1 MQAVEQS
8 IVRQDF
14 AGALRLLDQNEKNSR
29 DRALQ
34 LMNRGA
40 LLRMAGNYRESN
52 AAFEQAKQ
60 RSAELQAVSLRE
72 QTAAMSIQEGL
83 KSYVGD
89 DYERVFL
96 HLLTAFNYLDV
107 GDFDNARV
115 EALQLDVELG
125 KLTADGYRDDA
136 FARYLSGLIFDAM
149 NERDDAMIAYRRAF
163 DLYSDKARNFG
174 VPVPASL
181 QADLLRLSEQL
192 GFTEEFEKYRA
203 DFGSSVAQPKM
214 AAGFGEVVLLIQVG
228 LAPRKREHSI
238 MVQDGGRLIRIS
250 TPHYP
255 PRPVRALSVNVAAS
269 GETVS
274 AELSQDIDALA
285 RRQLDAGMGAIVAR
299 AIARAV
305 VKTKLSQ
312 ELDKKNGLAGL
323 AVNIAGVIT
332 ETADTRSWST
342 LPEKIYVVRLRL
354 PAGEHDISVRFDGG
368 GGIVERTLP
377 HIKVKAGKKV
387 FSSLAWS
394 PSGTR

>member
-14 AGALRLLDQNEKNSR
+14 TGALRLLDQNEKNAR
-29 DRALQ
+29 DRVLQ

-52 AAFEQAKQ
+52 VAFEQGKQ
-60 RSAELQAVSLRE
+60 LSAELQAVSLRE

-107 GDFDNARV
+107 GDFDGARV

-136 FARYLSGLIFDAM
+136 FARYVSGLIFDAL
-149 NERDDAMIAYRRAF
+149 NERDDAMIAYRRASE
-163 DLYSDKARNFG
+163 LYADKARNFG
-174 VPVPASL
+174 VPLPAKL

-192 GFTEEFEKYRA
+192 GFTDEFEKYRA
-203 DFGSSVAQPKM
+203 EFGASAVQPKM
-214 AAGFGEVVLLIQVG
+214 AAGFGEVVVLIQVG

-255 PRPVRALSVNVAAS
+255 PRPPRALTVNVTAS
-269 GETVS
+269 GETVF
-274 AELSQDIDALA
+274 AELGQDIDAMA

-312 ELDKKNGLAGL
+312 ELEKKNGLAGL

-342 LPEKIYVVRLRL
+342 LPEKIYLARLRL
-354 PAGEHDISVRFDGG
+354 PAGEHDISVRFDGSG
-368 GGIVERTLP
+368 GMVERTLARV
-377 HIKVKAGKKV
+377 KVKAGKKV

-394 PSGTR
+394 PAGVR